1 MPVIT
6 RKFPRTVGGD
16 TFILLDLKANME
28 IELAPMSR
36 TGKRW
41 NLVIY
46 TIPLGAKRIDYKL
59 SLRLRVAHIQGS
71 PITVTFHH
79 MALSLRRKNYYVF
92 VESSK

>member
-1 MPVIT
+1 
-6 RKFPRTVGGD
+6 
-16 TFILLDLKANME
+16 
-28 IELAPMSR
+28 MSR

-46 TIPLGAKRIDYKL
+46 TIPLVAKRIDYKL
-59 SLRLRVAHIQGS
+59 SLRLRVSHIQGS
-71 PITVTFHH
+71 PIIVPFHH